1 MIQKLGIGAL
11 IAWLPLMKAGIPS
24 ASSKW
29 RPFEILKQSWQHQ
42 KHCGSWAGPRPPM
55 KEVGEKKQAERRRVS
70 ACAVSLWWP
79 SHGLCVLGKESGLTC
94 NWWKN
99 WGVKK
104 GWKPMNEDTRCL
116 SNVNDCVE
124 LGHVK
129 GSVAERST
137 WWKGSCRWTLACWL
151 ISWVRFCVFYKIA
164 LSSFKKKMEIQNTKI
179 KCSSFYL
186 KIQFSIIFWSK
197 TPKHKAN

>member
-55 KEVGEKKQAERRRVS
+55 KEGEKKAGGKEESVSVRRFVVMALSR
-70 ACAVSLWWP
+70 SLRF
-79 SHGLCVLGKESGLTC
+79 GKESGLTC
-94 NWWKN
+94 NWWRN

-104 GWKPMNEDTRCL
+104 GWKPINDDTRCL

-129 GSVAERST
+129 GSVAEHST
-137 WWKGSCRWTLACWL
+137 WWKGKYRWTLAFWL
-151 ISWVRFCVFYKIA
+151 ISYVRVCV
-164 LSSFKKKMEIQNTKI
+164 L
-179 KCSSFYL
+179 
-186 KIQFSIIFWSK
+186 
-197 TPKHKAN
+197 